1 MFVQF
6 SSELLKK
13 LNKRN
18 NYIFEDRGHG
28 AVFECEDV
36 KEKRILCSKVG
47 ILRVVLSVRKDI
59 LSIYG

>member
-13 LNKRN
+13 LNERN
-18 NYIFEDRGHG
+18 SYIFEDRGHG
-28 AVFECEDV
+28 AVFECEDA
-36 KEKRILCSKVG
+36 KEKRIFCSKG
-47 ILRVVLSVRKDI
+47 GTLRVVLSVIKDS